1 VRLPKLY
8 KEACP
13 NCGDLS
19 KFFNEVT
26 NTKCKNCQYKSV
38 KEGGSIALKKERDKV
53 DRDVVLFIEDL
64 DKY

>member
-1 VRLPKLY
+1 
-8 KEACP
+8 
-13 NCGDLS
+13 
-19 KFFNEVT
+19 
-26 NTKCKNCQYKSV
+26 V